1 MQKNYSIGLDIG
13 TASVGYAVIDD
24 NFNIIKKGNKQKS
37 LWGVRLF
44 DMATTA
50 VDRRNFR
57 STRRRY
63 DRRRERIRLLQ
74 DEFREEINKVD
85 PTFFQKLKTS
95 NISPDDIKNKKIPL
109 TNYDKKEIFSNLKR
123 EVIYQNKRMISC
135 VDNKYPTIYH
145 LRKKLI
151 INKEK
156 EDIRLIY
163 LAIHHIIKYRG
174 NFNYNM
180 DEFNINKINV
190 QEKLEEVLNTI
201 FEICTDIYNQ
211 EPSIDNIN
219 LKELENAFYIPNK
232 NDKKKAITK
241 ELTTQFHNKVSK
253 EIASLLAGSSANLE
267 NLFAKNIEN
276 VKKIDFTDINIDKE
290 IDKLQSELPEEFEV
304 INAFKE
310 LYDMISLKQLFKDQD
325 SASISNLMVANYNK
339 QKKDLHLIKDL
350 IRPYQSDFKRLFK
363 DKIKDNKEELSV
375 YTKYI
380 RNQLTYTEFTNE
392 IKKVLEKITAKENQE
407 QIKKILD
414 SIENGAFL
422 PRIADTQN
430 GKFPYQLNLAELK
443 IILEN
448 QGQYYPFLLEKVKG
462 EYKIVKLLKFR
473 IPYYVG
479 PLIENENHPFAW
491 MVRKSKEKI
500 TPYNF
505 EEVVDIRKSAKNFIY
520 KMLGK
525 CSYLLDEYAIPNNSL
540 LYSKFKVLNEL
551 KQIKIND
558 KEIDLAFQHKI
569 YKEFFL
575 KNKGSLTDKKFQ
587 NYLRTTNEI
596 SMYVDLDSAD
606 IRIDGY
612 SADLKFANNMD
623 SYIDFFGDNGIFKD
637 TNLTIDD
644 AEKIIE
650 LITVFEDKEILKE
663 EITELYPN
671 LLPKMNTILTKNYKG
686 WSNLSRKLL
695 ETKYYYDEESNTF
708 KSIMDLMW
716 ETTDNFMQIIN
727 NPQYNFQEF
736 IQEENNQEEI
746 TKLDYS
752 LVNDLATSP
761 ATKRGIYQAI
771 KVVEDI
777 VTYMGYEPKNISIEM
792 SRSDEKKVRK
802 DDRKKRLLN
811 IYDQNKTEIK
821 NYQELKDKLKNVE
834 KIDKEKLFLY
844 FLQEGKSLYSGTSI
858 IFEDLYTDKYEVDHI
873 LPQTLIKDDSID
885 NKALVLR
892 EENQIKR
899 DNLVLPREFQKQSVW
914 WNHLKKIELMSS
926 KKYNNLIRTDFTD
939 KDIEDFINRQL
950 VETRQITK
958 HVANILKSL
967 YKNTNVIYLKSNI
980 SSNYRQR
987 FKLYKYRDLNDYHHA
1002 HDAYLA
1008 ITLGIYQAK
1017 YLKRTLNKSAF
1028 SKLVQK
1034 LINEK
1039 RYNELKYGYVI
1050 NSIDENYLKIDEK
1063 TGEVLF
1069 NTKEFIEKIAN
1080 TLYRNDILISKKTFI
1095 NTGAFYKETI
1105 YKATSNKSLINIKEN
1120 LDPKIYGGYTSC
1132 QYSYM
1137 ILVKYQKKNKEEKA
1151 LIGIPVILTKK
1162 KNLKEE
1168 INNYIIKELNCDNY
1182 IIEKDRIPFNIE
1194 IIYKNQKCCI
1204 TGCGT
1209 KSAEVINNIEFKLTK
1224 EEQIKYKNLLNFIF
1238 NQRIPSYKNNFEGKK
1253 YWLEIFD
1260 KQIIELYDLILD
1272 KIELFYPLYSNELE
1286 KFKLLKSL
1294 NKFQNLNLQVNND
1307 DKTSISKVEVIQ
1319 EIFKMLKCNSTN
1331 ANLDKIKLHDKK
1343 MSSRIG
1349 RQSGINIKS
1358 GTLIFKSPAGLKESR
1373 YEF

>member
-1 MQKNYSIGLDIG
+1 MQKDYNIGLDIG
-13 TASVGYAVIDD
+13 TTSVGYAVIDD
-24 NFNIIKKGNKQKS
+24 NFNIIRKGNKRKA

-44 DMATTA
+44 EEATTA

-85 PTFFQKLKTS
+85 LDFFQKLKTS
-95 NISPDDIKNKKIPL
+95 NISPDDTKNKKVAL
-109 TNYDKKEIFSNLKR
+109 TDYDKKEIFSNHLR
-123 EVIYQNKRMISC
+123 EIITKNSQVTC
-135 VDNKYPTIYH
+135 LDNKYPTIYH

-156 EDIRLIY
+156 EDIRLVY

-174 NFNYNM
+174 NFYYNM
-180 DEFNINKINV
+180 DEFNIEKINV

-201 FEICTDIYNQ
+201 FEICTDIYNL

-219 LKELENAFYIPNK
+219 LKELENAFYIQNK
-232 NDKKKAITK
+232 NDKKKAIIK

-276 VKKIDFTDINIDKE
+276 IKKIDFTDINIDKE

-310 LYDMISLKQLFKDQD
+310 LYDMISLKQLFKNQD

-350 IRPYQSDFKRLFK
+350 IRPYRRDFKRLFK

-380 RNQLTYTEFTNE
+380 KNQLTYTEFTNE
-392 IKKVLEKITAKENQE
+392 IKKVFEQITTKENQE
-407 QIKKILD
+407 QINKILD

-551 KQIKIND
+551 KQIKINNHRL
-558 KEIDLAFQHKI
+558 DLAFQHKI

-587 NYLRTTNEI
+587 NYLRTTSEI
-596 SMYVDLDSAD
+596 SMYVDLDKTD
-606 IRIDGY
+606 IKIDGY

-727 NPQYNFQEF
+727 NSQYNFQEF
-736 IQEENNQEEI
+736 IQSENNQEEI
-746 TKLDYS
+746 IKLDYS
-752 LVNDLATSP
+752 LVSDLVTSP
-761 ATKRGIYQAI
+761 ATKRGIYQAL
-771 KVVEDI
+771 KVVQEIID
-777 VTYMGYEPKNISIEM
+777 YMGYEPKNISIEM
-792 SRSDEKKVRK
+792 SRSNEKKARK
-802 DDRKKRLLN
+802 DDRKKMLLD
-811 IYDQNKTEIK
+811 IYDKAKDDIK
-821 NYQELKDKLKNVE
+821 NYQELKDKLKNIE

-844 FLQEGKSLYSGTSI
+844 FLQEGKSLYSGLPI
-858 IFEDLYTDKYEVDHI
+858 EIENLYTDKYEVDHI
-873 LPQTLIKDDSID
+873 LPKTLIKDDSID

-899 DNLVLPREFQKQSVW
+899 ANLVLPSEFQKQRDW
-914 WNHLKKIELMSS
+914 WNHLKDIKLMSS
-926 KKYNNLIRTDFTD
+926 KKYNNLMRTRFTD
-939 KDIEDFINRQL
+939 KDIEGFINRQL

-1017 YLKRTLNKSAF
+1017 YLKRTLNKLEF
-1028 SKLVQK
+1028 SELVQK

-1080 TLYRNDILISKKTFI
+1080 TLYRNDILISKKTSI
-1095 NTGAFYKETI
+1095 NTGEFYNQTKNKKGLKGVPLKKNFDTKLYGSYTSLKPAYAIVISYIKKEKMEKRMIGIPIYIDIQNSQEVTLNYIKDLLNIEDIKTI
-1105 YKATSNKSLINIKEN
+1105 KILTNKIPFYSLINWEGQICSLVGATERVEVCNAKEFSFSKEYQIKWKNSLNRLFNRQKVIDDLAYDNQLTEIINYVIQKIAKEYKLYQN
-1120 LDPKIYGGYTSC
+1120 LLPELREY
-1132 QYSYM
+1132 
-1137 ILVKYQKKNKEEKA
+1137 
-1151 LIGIPVILTKK
+1151 
-1162 KNLKEE
+1162 
-1168 INNYIIKELNCDNY
+1168 INDNSLQNM
-1182 IIEKDRIPFNIE
+1182 NIE
-1194 IIYKNQKCCI
+1194 
-1204 TGCGT
+1204 
-1209 KSAEVINNIEFKLTK
+1209 TK
-1224 EEQIKYKNLLNFIF
+1224 EKVLQ
-1238 NQRIPSYKNNFEGKK
+1238 
-1253 YWLEIFD
+1253 
-1260 KQIIELYDLILD
+1260 EL
-1272 KIELFYPLYSNELE
+1272 
-1286 KFKLLKSL
+1286 FKLLK
-1294 NKFQNLNLQVNND
+1294 
-1307 DKTSISKVEVIQ
+1307 
-1319 EIFKMLKCNSTN
+1319 CNSSC
-1331 ANLDKIKLHDKK
+1331 ANLKFLNTKASTFFGKKNGRIISNAIIIK
-1343 MSSRIG
+1343 R
-1349 RQSGINIKS
+1349 
-1358 GTLIFKSPAGLKESR
+1358 SPAGLKESR